1 MYNSLIDI
9 LELKLDDKLKL
20 KDSVIALHN
29 IAITLEN
36 TINVECKICNN
47 IRNIADQLEQ
57 FIKENYER
65 PMGREI
71 SS

>member
-1 MYNSLIDI
+1 M
-9 LELKLDDKLKL
+9 DDKLKL

-29 IAITLEN
+29 IAITLGDV
-36 TINVECKICNN
+36 IDVECKFYKD

-65 PMGREI
+65 TMGREV